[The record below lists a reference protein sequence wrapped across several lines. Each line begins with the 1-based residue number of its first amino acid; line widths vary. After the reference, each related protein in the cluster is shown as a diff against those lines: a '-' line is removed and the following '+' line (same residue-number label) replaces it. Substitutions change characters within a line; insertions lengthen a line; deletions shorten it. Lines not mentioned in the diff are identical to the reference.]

1 VPASTPTGWLDALR
15 ARLAGLASRAR
26 HGWRRPQRRAF
37 QRHAVA
43 CEARLDV
50 EAGTLHV
57 RVHDVSE
64 GGALLELEHPLEPGA
79 RAQLRFPQLPG
90 RPAAWCVVQHAL
102 PRELRVGVQFQGDP
116 EANARLAL
124 LLVRLHG
131 LPPATGR

>member
-1 VPASTPTGWLDALR
+1 VPASAPVRWLDALR
-15 ARLAGLASRAR
+15 DRLAGLARRAR

-64 GGALLELEHPLEPGA
+64 GGALLELDHPLEPGA
-79 RAQLRFPQLPG
+79 RAQLRFPHLPG

-102 PRELRVGVQFQGDP
+102 TRELRMGVQFQGDP

-124 LLVRLHG
+124 LVVRLHG
-131 LPPATGR
+131 RPTATGD